1 MTARPC
7 LDCGKLSRNNRCPD
21 HDRQHRQREMRRRQ
35 QRPKTKLWKSPVWGR
50 VSKQVLMRDNHTCV
64 HCGRHKLELHA
75 NERLVADHLHY
86 EDPFNADTCQTLCST
101 CSGRKDGA
109 KAHPV
114 GSRKNYGT

>member
-7 LDCGKLSRNNRCPD
+7 LDCGRLSNGNRCPE
-21 HDRQHRQREMRRRQ
+21 HDRQHRQREQKRRAA
-35 QRPKTKLWKSPVWGR
+35 RPKTMLWKHPVWQR
-50 VSKQVLMRDNHTCV
+50 VRKQVLMRDNHTCV

-114 GSRKNYGT
+114 RRAR